1 MKQRINDHIRDHL
14 LVALGAGQLVATKR
28 LPDLPSLRQS
38 EWSPRFERLMRN
50 RLIMGAFRY
59 GTFNEKK
66 CSPARYQ
73 YAKDAARRLEA
84 YRDTGNTEIL
94 VDVANM
100 CLLEFEFGQHPMRHF
115 RAVDDGEHTPDKS
128 S

>member
-1 MKQRINDHIRDHL
+1 MKTVTEYIRDHL
-14 LVALGAGQLVATKR
+14 LMTLGYPTPTSR
-28 LPDLPSLRQS
+28 MPSLEALRES

-59 GTFNEKK
+59 GTFDEKND
-66 CSPARYQ
+66 SPGRYQ
-73 YAKDAARRLEA
+73 YAKDALRRLAA
-84 YRDTGNTEIL
+84 YLDTGNTEIL

-115 RAVDDGEHTPDKS
+115 RAVDDAEHTPDTS
-128 S
+128 H